1 MRRKRPILAYL
12 PLVFAGVCAI
22 AADDVQVISSSKSVL
37 SIYSYGGSADTKNS
51 NAKPTA
57 ALTDVARTSA
67 VSVTAPLPRP
77 SSTPIVNN
85 KAATV
90 KRVVASTLAPA
101 SPVSHKRPISG
112 RAKRNMVRPAVVQLS
127 APVIT
132 IGWDPSPDRSVA
144 GYQLYTGN
152 VSHHYLAGR
161 PLGDRT
167 SIKVILD
174 QPIVYLAV
182 SAYTADG
189 SESSRSEELVLRA
202 DSQPVGSGVGR

>member
-1 MRRKRPILAYL
+1 VRRKRPILTYL

-22 AADDVQVISSSKSVL
+22 AADDVQVISSPKSVL

-67 VSVTAPLPRP
+67 ISVTAPPPRP
-77 SSTPIVNN
+77 SSTPVVNN
-85 KAATV
+85 EFATV
-90 KRVVASTLAPA
+90 KKVVASTLAKA
-101 SPVSHKRPISG
+101 SAASHKRPISG
-112 RAKRNMVRPAVVQLS
+112 RAKRNMVSPAVVQ
-127 APVIT
+127 PTGRVIT
-132 IGWDPSPDRSVA
+132 IGWDRSPDRSVA

-152 VSHHYLAGR
+152 VSRHYIAGR

-167 SIKVILD
+167 SIKVVLD

-189 SESSRSEELVLRA
+189 FESSRSEELVLRA
-202 DSQPVGSGVGR
+202 DSQPVGPGLR

>member
-12 PLVFAGVCAI
+12 PLVFAGVCAT
-22 AADDVQVISSSKSVL
+22 AADDVQVIPSPKSVL

-51 NAKPTA
+51 NSKSTA
-57 ALTDVARTSA
+57 ALTDVARASA
-67 VSVTAPLPRP
+67 ASITAPLPRP
-77 SSTPIVNN
+77 SSAPIMNN

-90 KRVVASTLAPA
+90 KEVSASTLAQA
-101 SPVSHKRPISG
+101 SAVSRKRPVSG
-112 RAKRNMVRPAVVQLS
+112 RAKRNMVTPAVVQ
-127 APVIT
+127 PCGGVIT
-132 IGWDPSPDRSVA
+132 IGWDRSPDRSVA

-152 VSHHYLAGR
+152 VSHHYIAGR